1 MSCVVKTQ
9 TPFISKEILLEALE
23 KCGYEYNI
31 KSGKIHIPAL
41 HMYRNTYFQFIG
53 GKYVLSHEDFN
64 FYIDSF
70 LKQLEASYNNIYEM
84 KHKRLKEIE
93 KEKAAILERKRLE
106 KEKAEKLKKE
116 EAERLEKQGLK
127 EEAQILERERIERE
141 ELERL
146 EKERLAYVE
155 SQKKAIM
162 EKAKAK
168 GYRVVEVKKENKI
181 QLTLVREVR

>member
-106 KEKAEKLKKE
+106 KQ
-116 EAERLEKQGLK
+116 RLK

-168 GYRVVEVKKENKI
+168 GYRVVELKKEDKI

>member
-64 FYIDSF
+64 FHIDSF

-106 KEKAEKLKKE
+106 KQ
-116 EAERLEKQGLK
+116 RLK

>member
-1 MSCVVKTQ
+1 MEK
-9 TPFISKEILLEALE
+9 FIFLLYI
-23 KCGYEYNI
+23 C
-31 KSGKIHIPAL
+31 
-41 HMYRNTYFQFIG
+41 IG
-53 GKYVLSHEDFN
+53 GKYVLSHESFN
-64 FYIDSF
+64 FHIDFF

-106 KEKAEKLKKE
+106 KQ
-116 EAERLEKQGLK
+116 RLK

>member
-106 KEKAEKLKKE
+106 KQ
-116 EAERLEKQGLK
+116 RLK

>member
-23 KCGYEYNI
+23 KCGYKYNI
-31 KSGKIHIPAL
+31 KSGKIYIPAL

-53 GKYVLSHEDFN
+53 GKYVLSHEYFN
-64 FYIDSF
+64 FDIDSF
-70 LKQLEASYNNIYEM
+70 LKEVSKSYNDIYEM
-84 KHKRLKEIE
+84 KLKGLREI
-93 KEKAAILERKRLE
+93 E

-116 EAERLEKQGLK
+116 EAERLEKQRLK

-162 EKAKAK
+162 EKAKVK

-181 QLTLVREVR
+181 QLTLVREIR